1 MSAQKEKILK
11 SIKKGVKEMKLIEAG
26 KLQAQDFNEMM
37 QELKT
42 SRDKHGGA
50 GRGQGRKPA
59 GYTTRIWV
67 TDQEKK
73 LITDRRKRRSNTVD
87 LLL

>member
-1 MSAQKEKILK
+1 MTTEKEKIIK
-11 SIKKGVKEMKLIEAG
+11 SIKKGVKEMKLMEAG
-26 KLQAQDFNEMM
+26 KLEGQDFAGMM

-42 SRDKHGGA
+42 NRDKHGGA

-73 LITDRRKRRSNTVD
+73 LITDRREAEKKIKQG
-87 LLL
+87 

>member
-1 MSAQKEKILK
+1 MSTAKEKIIK
-11 SIKKGVKEMKLIEAG
+11 SIKKGVKEMKLMEAG
-26 KLQAQDFNEMM
+26 LLQAQDFGEMIK
-37 QELKT
+37 ELKAE
-42 SRDKHGGA
+42 RDKRGGA

-73 LITDRRKRRSNTVD
+73 LITDRRKAEKKASQK
-87 LLL
+87 

>member
-1 MSAQKEKILK
+1 MVTQKEKIIK
-11 SIKKGVKEMKLIEAG
+11 SLKKGVKEMKRMEAG
-26 KLQAQDFNEMM
+26 ELQAQDFGEMI
-37 QELKT
+37 QELKA

-73 LITDRRKRRSNTVD
+73 MITDKRKAEKKMKHG
-87 LLL
+87 

>member
-1 MSAQKEKILK
+1 MSIQKEKIIK
-11 SIKKGVKEMKLIEAG
+11 SIKKGVKEMKLMEAG
-26 KLQAQDFNEMM
+26 KLQGQDFGEMM
-37 QELKT
+37 KELKT

-67 TDQEKK
+67 TNEEKK
-73 LITDRRKRRSNTVD
+73 LIADRRAAGKKIKHH
-87 LLL
+87 

>member
-1 MSAQKEKILK
+1 MGTQKEKIIR
-11 SIKKGVKEMKLIEAG
+11 SIKKGVKEMKLMEAG
-26 KLQAQDFNEMM
+26 ELQAQDFGEMM
-37 QELKT
+37 LELKA
-42 SRDKHGGA
+42 SREKHGGA

-73 LITDRRKRRSNTVD
+73 LITDKRKAEKKMK
-87 LLL
+87 LG

>member
-1 MSAQKEKILK
+1 MATQKEKVIK
-11 SIKKGVKEMKLIEAG
+11 SLKKGVKEMKLIEARE
-26 KLQAQDFNEMM
+26 LQAQDFGEMM
-37 QELKT
+37 QELKA

-73 LITDRRKRRSNTVD
+73 MITDKRKAEKKVKQR
-87 LLL
+87 

>member
-1 MSAQKEKILK
+1 MSKQKEKIIK
-11 SIKKGVKEMKLIEAG
+11 SIKKGVKEMKLMEAG
-26 KLQAQDFNEMM
+26 KLQSQDFGEMM
-37 QELKT
+37 QELKAH
-42 SRDKHGGA
+42 RERHGGA

-73 LITDRRKRRSNTVD
+73 MIIGKRAAEKKVKHA
-87 LLL
+87 

>member
-1 MSAQKEKILK
+1 MNTQKEKIIK
-11 SIKKGVKEMKLIEAG
+11 SIKKGVKEMKLMEAG
-26 KLQAQDFNEMM
+26 KLQAQDFGEMM
-37 QELKT
+37 QEMKA

-73 LITDRRKRRSNTVD
+73 LITDRRKSEQKIKHD
-87 LLL
+87 